1 MVLVDIGNTN
11 FHVLENGKMYDLKKI
26 KPFNDEV
33 FYISVND
40 EKEKELLKYN
50 PHAKNL
56 KDFVKFD
63 TSYTGL
69 GIDRVMACKAIY
81 DGVVV
86 DAGSAIT
93 LDIMQNGVH
102 LGGVIFPGISALKE
116 AYAKISPKLDVNFGE
131 IDFKKLPQNTT
142 EAVTYGGLGSIIE
155 MIKSLKKD
163 KTLYLTGG
171 DGKFLGRYLDGVY
184 IKDLVFRGMLETI
197 KQDLRS

>member
-1 MVLVDIGNTN
+1 
-11 FHVLENGKMYDLKKI
+11 
-26 KPFNDEV
+26 V

-56 KDFVKFD
+56 KDFVKID